1 MASQET
7 EASSVSNFRAYLR
20 INTVQPNPDYSKS
33 GIIDHPIAG
42 VIVSHSQVYT
52 LMVSSFVYKID
63 DVEMM
68 YSTI

>member
-42 VIVSHSQVYT
+42 LIVSLRHEMLQDIKPQLKSCYKVTPSIYT
-52 LMVSSFVYKID
+52 
-63 DVEMM
+63 
-68 YSTI
+68 